1 MITNVITIPMTPPKN
16 IPIHKLIMLVMYFTA
31 YDLKISAEVIKTVFT
46 DMSLK
51 VLNITKRTVDLYR
64 KMALVFCKFSLK

>member
-1 MITNVITIPMTPPKN
+1 MTPPKN
-16 IPIHKLIMLVMYFTA
+16 IPIHKLIMLVMFFTA

-51 VLNITKRTVDLYR
+51 VLNITKRTIDLYCE
-64 KMALVFCKFSLK
+64 MIMVFCKFSLE